1 MSSENLPL
9 ANRRV
14 MVTRTKA
21 GSSDLSEYLR
31 SAGACV
37 EIVPTIEIIPPDS
50 YAPLDQALA
59 KLDAF
64 DWVVFTSANAVDVFA
79 ARRPASISPGNVAA
93 IGPSTGRAV
102 EKLGIPVKLQPSR
115 YIAEALA
122 ESLAPLV
129 AGKQVL
135 LIRAA
140 VARDVLPQA
149 LKDAGAILTVAEAYQ
164 NRVPPDSISL
174 LQRMFAS
181 AEQKP
186 DVITFTSASTARNL
200 MDLLGRAGL
209 QLPDH
214 ILLASIG
221 PITSRAM
228 VELGLRPDIEADE
241 ATIPALAQAIC
252 QYFREA
258 V

>member
-31 SAGACV
+31 SAGASV
-37 EIVPTIEIIPPDS
+37 EIIPTIEIIPPDS

-59 KLDAF
+59 KLDSF
-64 DWVVFTSANAVDVFA
+64 EWVVFTSANAVEVFA
-79 ARRPASISPGNVAA
+79 DRRPAAISPRNVAV
-93 IGPSTGRAV
+93 IGPSTGRAI
-102 EKLGIPVKLQPSR
+102 EKLGIPVTLQPSR

-129 AGKQVL
+129 AGQQVL

-149 LKDAGAILTVAEAYQ
+149 LKDAGAILTVAEAYR

-174 LQRMFAS
+174 V
-181 AEQKP
+181 QKVFSP
-186 DVITFTSASTARNL
+186 DGQTLDVITFTSASTVRNL
-200 MDLLGRAGL
+200 MDLLDRAGL
-209 QLPDH
+209 QLPGG

-228 VELGLRPDIEADE
+228 VELGFRPGIEARE
-241 ATIPALAQAIC
+241 ATIPALVQAIC